1 MNIVH
6 CIYSFNTG
14 GAETMLVDIVNE
26 QVASHEVTLII
37 VNDSYSQILLDQI
50 DRRISII
57 NIKRKAGSLNPWSF
71 IRLNYILY
79 TGKYDVIHLHSS
91 SLSRVLL
98 GVMESK
104 IVYTAH
110 CLGVNIKDVLRG
122 GDIYAISESVKNDLL
137 VRGKGII
144 NADRVVIVPNGV
156 RFDAIRSKIEYRS
169 PHKISIINVARLDS
183 ELKGQDILIRAIALL
198 KNRGIEHLCV
208 DFIGEGRSREL
219 LEKLSEDLNVSE
231 QIRFLGLKDREY
243 IYQHLCDYDLMC
255 HPSRFE
261 GFGLTVAEGMAAKL
275 PVLVATGDGPYE
287 IIERGRYGYS
297 FENGDEVSCADALE
311 YILNNYEEAIGKTE
325 QAWCHIRDNY
335 SIQNTA
341 QRYLKEYV
349 SK

>member
-1 MNIVH
+1 MKIVH

-14 GAETMLVDIVNE
+14 GAETMLVDIMNE
-26 QVASHEVTLII
+26 QVTSHDVTLII
-37 VNDSYSQILLDQI
+37 VNDSYSQILLDRI
-50 DRRISII
+50 D
-57 NIKRKAGSLNPWSF
+57 KRVKIVKLGRPHGSRNPWYF
-71 IRLNYILY
+71 LRLNIILFGHR
-79 TGKYDVIHLHSS
+79 TDVVHLHSS
-91 SLSRVLL
+91 SLTDLL
-98 GVMESK
+98 FGIRNK
-104 IVYTAH
+104 LFYTCH
-110 CLGVNIKDVLRG
+110 DVG
-122 GDIYAISESVKNDLL
+122 IDFSPKKVAKVFAISRAVKEDIQGHYRADN
-137 VRGKGII
+137 VFTVTNGIKLEDVKI
-144 NADRVVIVPNGV
+144 KVYPHIPANRVM
-156 RFDAIRSKIEYRS
+156 R
-169 PHKISIINVARLDS
+169 IINVARLDL
-183 ELKGQDILIRAIALL
+183 EKKGQDILIRAIALL
-198 KNRGIEHLCV
+198 RDKGIDNLCV

-231 QIRFLGLKDREY
+231 QVCFLGLKAREY

-287 IIERGRYGYS
+287 IIEHGRYGYS
-297 FENGDEVSCADALE
+297 FENGDEASCADTLE
-311 YILNNYEEAIGKTE
+311 YILNNYEEAVGKTE

>member
-1 MNIVH
+1 MKIVH
-6 CIYSFNTG
+6 CIYSLNVG

-26 QVASHEVTLII
+26 QVANHDVTLVI
-37 VNDSYSQILLDQI
+37 VNESYSQILLNQVDKRVRI
-50 DRRISII
+50 IKLRRLI
-57 NIKRKAGSLNPWSF
+57 GSRNPWYF
-71 IRLNYILY
+71 LRLNIILY
-79 TGKYDVIHLHSS
+79 CCRTDIVHLHSS
-91 SLSRVLL
+91 SLTGLFWGIRNKLF
-98 GVMESK
+98 
-104 IVYTAH
+104 YTCH
-110 CLGVNIKDVLRG
+110 DVG
-122 GDIYAISESVKNDLL
+122 INFSPKKVAKVFAISCAVAEDIQGRYGSDNVSIVSNGIKLEDIRPKLSPSVPS
-137 VRGKGII
+137 
-144 NADRVVIVPNGV
+144 DRIM
-156 RFDAIRSKIEYRS
+156 R
-169 PHKISIINVARLDS
+169 IINVARLDH
-183 ELKGQDILIRAIALL
+183 EKKGQDILIRAVALL
-198 KNRGIEHLCV
+198 RDRGIDTLYV
-208 DFIGEGRSREL
+208 DFIGEGSSREL
-219 LEKLSEDLNVSE
+219 LEKLSEDLKVSE

-287 IIERGRYGYS
+287 IIERGIYGYS

-341 QRYLKEYV
+341 QRYLEEYV